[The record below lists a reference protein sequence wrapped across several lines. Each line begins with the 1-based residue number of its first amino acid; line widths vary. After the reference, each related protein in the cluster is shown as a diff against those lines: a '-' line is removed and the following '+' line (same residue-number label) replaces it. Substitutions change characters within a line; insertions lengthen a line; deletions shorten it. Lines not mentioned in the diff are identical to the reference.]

1 MKLTKKSSWLVYI
14 FLISEILYLFTTVL
28 TSNKKQS
35 LDFYNSIPPILR
47 TIIIL
52 VFILVNIIISI
63 GSKYFSVEY
72 NRAFFEIFRG
82 RKIYTMMAV
91 VWIVLAVA
99 VVW

>member
-1 MKLTKKSSWLVYI
+1 
-14 FLISEILYLFTTVL
+14 
-28 TSNKKQS
+28 
-35 LDFYNSIPPILR
+35 
-47 TIIIL
+47 
-52 VFILVNIIISI
+52 LVNIIISI

-99 VVW
+99 VVWLFAYTLLKH